1 MTHPLGLRDFRLLY
15 AGRTISTLGDAVV
28 PAALAI
34 AITRATGSSGALALV
49 LGCAMVPRLLLL
61 PLGGVVGDRF
71 NPRVVALVTDL
82 VRAAAQL
89 SVGVE
94 LIGAEPRLL
103 HIAVAEAI
111 GGTASAFAMPTA
123 SPLVAATVEGPLRM
137 RANALL
143 ASTGNAARLGGPA
156 LAGVLVYTA
165 GAGWAFV
172 LDAASFA
179 VSAALL
185 TRITVRHTPAE
196 RRPFFADLAEGWTEL
211 RSRDWYWTSLIA
223 HGAWNGASTV
233 LLTLGPLVA
242 ARDLGGDGVWVAMTQ
257 AGAFGVLAGS
267 LIAGRVRPGRPVMVA
282 NLGLALYALPL
293 LALAT
298 TAPAPLTVAA
308 YAVAMAGLG
317 FLNPVW
323 QTVVQQEFPAQVL
336 ARVTS
341 YDWLLSLAAAPLGYT
356 LAPLAADA
364 WGSTR
369 PLLVTAALVAL
380 ACVGAAAVP
389 GVRRVQGVR
398 GVRGTAPAA
407 AHGPDE
413 VDAAYATDRTD
424 GADGADGADGVQVP
438 TATHQQDGSDST
450 GRQHAKASEALA
462 KADRTGT

>member
-1 MTHPLGLRDFRLLY
+1 MTHPLRLRDFRLLFV
-15 AGRTISTLGDAVV
+15 GRTISTLGDAVV

-49 LGCAMVPRLLLL
+49 LGCTMVPRLLLL
-61 PLGGVVGDRF
+61 PLGGVIGDRF

-89 SVGVE
+89 FVGVE
-94 LIGAEPRLL
+94 LIGGDPRLL
-103 HIAVAEAI
+103 HIALAEAL

-123 SPLVAATVEGPLRM
+123 TPLVAATVEGPLRM

-143 ASTGNAARLGGPA
+143 ASVSNAARLGGPA

-172 LDAASFA
+172 LDGLSFA

-185 TRITVRHTPAE
+185 TRLTVRHSPAE
-196 RRPFFADLAEGWTEL
+196 RRPFFADLTEGWTEI
-211 RSRDWYWTSLIA
+211 RSRDWYWTSLVA
-223 HGAWNGASTV
+223 HAAWNGASTV
-233 LLTLGPLVA
+233 LLTLGPLIA
-242 ARDLGGDGVWVAMTQ
+242 SRELGGDGVWIAMTQ
-257 AGAFGVLAGS
+257 AGAVGVLAGS
-267 LIAGRVRPGRPVMVA
+267 LLAGRVRPGRPVLVA

-298 TAPAPLTVAA
+298 AAPAPLTVAA
-308 YAVAMAGLG
+308 YTVAMTGLG

-341 YDWLLSLAAAPLGYT
+341 YDWLLSLAAAPLGYA

-364 WGSTR
+364 WGSTT
-369 PLLVTAALVAL
+369 PLLIAAALVAF
-380 ACVGAAAVP
+380 ACAGTAAVP
-389 GVRRVQGVR
+389 GIRRVGRPALIGDGQ
-398 GVRGTAPAA
+398 PAA
-407 AHGPDE
+407 GSGAHDDRRA
-413 VDAAYATDRTD
+413 DAAEA
-424 GADGADGADGVQVP
+424 GE
-438 TATHQQDGSDST
+438 TA
-450 GRQHAKASEALA
+450 EA
-462 KADRTGT
+462 RG